1 MAAKDNSGTDGSAG
15 GQLRTSLQGLAG
27 AVGSRVGSALAERVT
42 QTAGRLN
49 DYAEGN
55 GNLKSALTGGAKSVA
70 GKAVEGVE
78 EKVPAAKML
87 GAGGKIKETA
97 SRLKEGL
104 KDAVGIGGQSGGN
117 KQKVTNIV
125 EEIDVGVPISVA
137 YDQWTRFTDFPDF
150 MKRVQK
156 VEQDS
161 DEQVSWTAKIF
172 LSERT
177 WKSTIVEQVPDER
190 IIWRSEGAKG
200 FVDGV
205 VTFHELTP
213 DLTRILVV
221 LEYNP
226 RGLFEKTANL
236 WRAQGRRARLEL
248 KHFRRYVMTE
258 TFLHADELEGW
269 RGEIHDG
276 QVSEGEEGPA
286 EGDEG
291 PAEEAEEQED
301 ERPREQRRSD
311 EGEEEQQSEED
322 DEEDE
327 AERPRVRARR

>member
-1 MAAKDNSGTDGSAG
+1 MAAKDNGGSGGPAG
-15 GQLRTSLQGLAG
+15 GQLRTSLQGLAD
-27 AVGSRVGSALAERVT
+27 AVGARVGSALAERVT

-55 GNLKSALTGGAKSVA
+55 GNLKSALTGGAKDVA

-87 GAGGKIKETA
+87 GAPGKIKEKA
-97 SRLKEGL
+97 SQLKEGL

-125 EEIDVGVPISVA
+125 EEIDLGVPVSVA

-150 MKRVQK
+150 MKRVEK
-156 VEQDS
+156 VEQES
-161 DEQVSWTAKIF
+161 DEKVSWTAKIF
-172 LSERT
+172 LSHRT
-177 WKSTIVEQVPDER
+177 WKSTIIEQVPDER

-200 FVDGV
+200 FVDGA
-205 VTFHELTP
+205 VTFHEVAP
-213 DLTRILVV
+213 DLTRIVVV

-226 RGLFEKTANL
+226 RGFFEKTANL

-269 RGEIHDG
+269 RGEIHEG
-276 QVSEGEEGPA
+276 RVSEHGES
-286 EGDEG
+286 
-291 PAEEAEEQED
+291 EEDEEQD
-301 ERPREQRRSD
+301 ERPRDEQSDEASDEAEQSEED
-311 EGEEEQQSEED
+311 EGEEDE

-327 AERPRVRARR
+327 DERTRVRAKR